1 MLSNKLS
8 HLEKIIKADMDKELL
23 RSGISSE
30 MEAINLYEQM
40 HAFAENKDI
49 KKLILEIIEEGKSR
63 VGRLQAMLL
72 INDQGQKIKL
82 EEGAK
87 KIQEMLSVHQS
98 ISKLPEEKKS
108 EKKLVPQKDG
118 TPHKEEPA
126 IVKKVD
132 TDQPETKNGSIAKMK
147 QETGEA
153 LSARE
158 AVSKLPEEKKPGKQ
172 LSINKDEI
180 SEVKEPEIEKGT
192 DINPPETKES
202 STKMKHEAVEMMLC
216 GVCNHK
222 VKVSGPIRCPLC
234 GAPSGRM
241 KRI

>member
-8 HLEKIIKADMDKELL
+8 HLEKIIKADIDKELL

-72 INDQGQKIKL
+72 INDQEQKVKL

-87 KIQEMLSVHQS
+87 KIQEMLSVHKS
-98 ISKLPEEKKS
+98 IPLLPEEKI
-108 EKKLVPQKDG
+108 EKKLAPQKDG
-118 TPHKEEPA
+118 IPHKEEPA
-126 IVKKVD
+126 IVKQVD
-132 TDQPETKNGSIAKMK
+132 INQPETKHSSTAKMK
-147 QETGEA
+147 QETGET
-153 LSARE
+153 LSERE
-158 AVSKLPEEKKPGKQ
+158 SVSKLIEAKKPEKQ
-172 LSINKDEI
+172 VSINKTEI
-180 SEVKEPEIEKGT
+180 SKVEEPTIEKGA
-192 DINPPETKES
+192 DIDLPETKKS
-202 STKMKHEAVEMMLC
+202 PTKVKQEAVKTMIC
-216 GVCNHK
+216 GVCNNK
-222 VKVSGPIRCPLC
+222 VKASEPIRCPSC

-241 KRI
+241 RII

>member
-1 MLSNKLS
+1 
-8 HLEKIIKADMDKELL
+8 MDKELL

-30 MEAINLYEQM
+30 MEPINLYEQM

-72 INDQGQKIKL
+72 INDQEQKIKL

-87 KIQEMLSVHQS
+87 KIQEMLLVHKS
-98 ISKLPEEKKS
+98 ISKLPEEKK
-108 EKKLVPQKDG
+108 
-118 TPHKEEPA
+118 
-126 IVKKVD
+126 
-132 TDQPETKNGSIAKMK
+132 PE
-147 QETGEA
+147 
-153 LSARE
+153 
-158 AVSKLPEEKKPGKQ
+158 KQ

-180 SEVKEPEIEKGT
+180 SEVKEPEVEKGA

-216 GVCNHK
+216 GVCNHR
-222 VKVSGPIRCPLC
+222 VKASAPIRCPLC